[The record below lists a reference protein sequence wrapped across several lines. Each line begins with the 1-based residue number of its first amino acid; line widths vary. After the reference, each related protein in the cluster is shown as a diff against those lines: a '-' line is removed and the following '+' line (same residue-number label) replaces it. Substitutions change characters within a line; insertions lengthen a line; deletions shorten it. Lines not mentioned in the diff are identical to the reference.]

1 MSCLAILAQEAERE
15 KFTVTVLGNS
25 QCKHHRPSLP
35 NKTYLVINA
44 HTSVTT
50 TNTHSPGNLHLST
63 VHTMIH
69 NWHFVNFT
77 KALSV
82 WYTEM
87 GIQNSDWSSRSQGFP
102 DMLQL
107 CLKQVLLGKH
117 WPRFSSTFTQIYQ
130 RTRTL
135 GSFVKELQ
143 IIFAPL
149 VLTACNMALGAEHDT
164 SGILNPLSCFNTVH
178 WMTEAFVECFR
189 GILLPPPQKACTC
202 MHLEIC
208 SAESYPFIR
217 FYLLNMS
224 ESLSTSIRRTC
235 VWHCVTLHSCKLVQ
249 LSIYSVQW
257 LTSDAGLILFYLWW
271 EKLDSEKNGSV

>member
-1 MSCLAILAQEAERE
+1 MSGH
-15 KFTVTVLGNS
+15 LGS
-25 QCKHHRPSLP
+25 RGWEGEVHS
-35 NKTYLVINA
+35 
-44 HTSVTT
+44 
-50 TNTHSPGNLHLST
+50 HSPGKFPMQTPST
-63 VHTMIH
+63 FIAQQNISRHKCTHFRNNNKHTFSRQPAPLNSTH
-69 NWHFVNFT
+69 NDSQLTLFT

-102 DMLQL
+102 DMLLL

-130 RTRTL
+130 WTRTL

-249 LSIYSVQW
+249 RSIYSVQW